1 VSDTHIEGFGIQVAW
16 LDEQLVRLD
25 ILLVWLATL
34 LNWLNVVVV
43 VVVATVADFTSVFT
57 FLEVTFLLTGLS
69 PR

>member
-1 VSDTHIEGFGIQVAW
+1 MSDTHIEGFGIQVAW